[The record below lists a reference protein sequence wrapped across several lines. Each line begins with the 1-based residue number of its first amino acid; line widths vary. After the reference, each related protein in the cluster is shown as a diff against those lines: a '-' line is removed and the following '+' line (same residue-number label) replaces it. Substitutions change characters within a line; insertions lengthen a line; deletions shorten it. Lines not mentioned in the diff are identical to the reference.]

1 MSRFLLPLGVFA
13 ALVLVLAIG
22 VQRAPEKSVIQSA
35 LLGKPAPD
43 FVAPVLGSPDG
54 ARFEAKSMRGRWY
67 LLNVWGTWC
76 AECRNEHATLLQIK
90 AAGKAPIIGLDWKD
104 QPQDALQWLQQLGNP
119 YDIVAEDRD
128 GRIAIDAS
136 GAGVAG
142 VGEDRRTH
150 FARDRGAGE
159 SQVANLRA
167 GEFQK
172 LFLEFVTA
180 IPDDETA

>member
-22 VQRAPEKSVIQSA
+22 VRRAPEKTIIQSV

-43 FVAPVLGSPDG
+43 FVTPVLGSPDG

-76 AECRNEHATLLQIK
+76 AECRNEHAALLQIK
-90 AAGKAPIIGLDWKD
+90 ATGQAPIIGLDWKD

-119 YDIVAEDRD
+119 YDTVAEDRD
-128 GRIAIDAS
+128 GRIAIDYGVY
-136 GAGVAG
+136 GAPETFLIDPQGIIVYKH
-142 VGEDRRTH
+142 VGAMTDEVWTQK
-150 FARDRGAGE
+150 FLARIEPTGARP
-159 SQVANLRA
+159 S
-167 GEFQK
+167 
-172 LFLEFVTA
+172 
-180 IPDDETA
+180 P